1 MFTSLFE
8 WTLIYL
14 CVSETPNQDNPST
27 IDEDRA
33 FRENNVFGAK
43 GNKGEDIAREA
54 IDGEMTPDGAAI
66 GGILAAVFSVII
78 ILLISLIVFMLYRR
92 RCKTP
97 GSPQGVRTVIKRD
110 TSGNGSLPRSSDN
123 GIHIEMLPRKES
135 PLPDVLRHKRRDSD
149 KWVPANVLPSNHVPI
164 MNGHVVHDGRGIAD
178 GLSNRES
185 VEIQQL
191 HTLNPNPEA
200 TAAWNEMLQQAA
212 YESEIEDPNGNDER
226 LNPHMTVYDSPE
238 NELPPPPA
246 FLLDNN
252 PGDVSDV
259 SYHDIIEGYC
269 SGDNVEDTDTDVHDT
284 DICEPEYEIR
294 IPSPGAIYYDQ
305 YAQNT

>member
-1 MFTSLFE
+1 
-8 WTLIYL
+8 
-14 CVSETPNQDNPST
+14 
-27 IDEDRA
+27 
-33 FRENNVFGAK
+33 
-43 GNKGEDIAREA
+43 
-54 IDGEMTPDGAAI
+54 
-66 GGILAAVFSVII
+66 
-78 ILLISLIVFMLYRR
+78 
-92 RCKTP
+92 
-97 GSPQGVRTVIKRD
+97 
-110 TSGNGSLPRSSDN
+110 
-123 GIHIEMLPRKES
+123 MLPRKES

-149 KWVPANVLPSNHVPI
+149 KWVPANVPAGNQMPML
-164 MNGHVVHDGRGIAD
+164 NGHAVGPPGGGIGAALLRQPQYDGVG
-178 GLSNRES
+178 NRES
-185 VEIQQL
+185 TEIQQL

-212 YESEIEDPNGNDER
+212 YESDMEDPNGNDER

-269 SGDNVEDTDTDVHDT
+269 SGDNVDTDTDVQDT

>member
-1 MFTSLFE
+1 MYNL
-8 WTLIYL
+8 
-14 CVSETPNQDNPST
+14 ETPNQDNPSAV
-27 IDEDRA
+27 DEDRA

-43 GNKGEDIAREA
+43 GNKGPDIAREA
-54 IDGEMTPDGAAI
+54 IDGDMAPDGAAI

-92 RCKTP
+92 RCKSP
-97 GSPQGVRTVIKRD
+97 GSPQSVRTVIKRD
-110 TSGNGSLPRSSDN
+110 TSMGNGSLPRSSADN

-149 KWVPANVLPSNHVPI
+149 KWVPANHGLPSNHVPV
-164 MNGHVVHDGRGIAD
+164 MNGHVVHDGRGAGD

-212 YESEIEDPNGNDER
+212 YESEIEDPNGNTNER

-259 SYHDIIEGYC
+259 SYHDILEGYC

>member
-1 MFTSLFE
+1 
-8 WTLIYL
+8 
-14 CVSETPNQDNPST
+14 
-27 IDEDRA
+27 
-33 FRENNVFGAK
+33 
-43 GNKGEDIAREA
+43 
-54 IDGEMTPDGAAI
+54 
-66 GGILAAVFSVII
+66 
-78 ILLISLIVFMLYRR
+78 ML
-92 RCKTP
+92 
-97 GSPQGVRTVIKRD
+97 
-110 TSGNGSLPRSSDN
+110 
-123 GIHIEMLPRKES
+123 
-135 PLPDVLRHKRRDSD
+135 
-149 KWVPANVLPSNHVPI
+149 
-164 MNGHVVHDGRGIAD
+164 NGHVINQNGGGQYGGMGVG
-178 GLSNRES
+178 NRES
-185 VEIQQL
+185 TEIQQL

-212 YESEIEDPNGNDER
+212 YESDMEDPNGNDGR
-226 LNPHMTVYDSPE
+226 LNPQHMTVYDSPE

-269 SGDNVEDTDTDVHDT
+269 SGDNVDTDTDVHDT